1 MYSSV
6 RSLLR
11 RLRIRIREPNLDLP
25 RREENFIESVGLS
38 ARNDSPPIDDSSL
51 SDDKL
56 PSPVVEVCAWCVY
69 LFVLCIHA
77 HSEKRGS
84 LQATLLKVGSGTKAS
99 HTTRG
104 KIYCRRSFNLSS
116 SKSARG
122 WITCTRAHVLLRTS
136 DDTKKFARVFTAEAL
151 SEVGS
156 LTLGKTTGRV
166 RFIEDISE
174 DPSLDEKEVE
184 EEKCPENSDFNDQ
197 PLIGEQKQLHIF
209 GFSDTIYSV
218 HVQKGIAE
226 IYGFESNFSSS
237 AVWKH
242 VSRTPLPVQ
251 LPSVGDSP
259 RYRQLTDEDEDSHD
273 VLPEF
278 SESSECVF
286 MKVPAEKGGAGAA
299 GECFTHTGKVVAW
312 SVYTVRPGDLSA
324 FVLRPVGGDRY
335 MIVGENM
342 FQTSGYGAE
351 TVVIPEHQR
360 IAVLPGDLIGW
371 QTISIREVPRRV
383 HADRT
388 DELSQDCFLV
398 SLSDTGGGKVRVV
411 QMFCS
416 ESAVGQVL
424 AFPESGEKTLTC
436 SIEAHIEPDTV
447 TGASGQGGQGHT
459 GQSVHKPLVSTDT
472 LSACTIYSDGQSV
485 VVLNTVKNSTEDQ
498 LFVSTFPL
506 TARTTKQVYQ
516 GDPQVTI
523 SARASLYR
531 VAAATGALAMCFDPE
546 SNCMFHVEVAEP
558 KRRGLEFS
566 TVTIGRWSNK
576 NPPPGHEFITTPTS
590 VLDSVRTFE
599 TSDTSPT
606 VNDIVLTLVHVLAGS
621 LKSVASD
628 PEFVTEDMLLDPV
641 SGDTMAIILDIFEM
655 DKSCLA
661 DFEVAYID
669 FVLVKLANFVMAVTK
684 RPEFQ
689 HGIDSVHV
697 SPSHITRLKTGLL
710 ARMRVPG
717 VRAACAEAL
726 ATLLLDSRA
735 GAESSRHVGIS
746 GGSEV
751 NVSSSCEAL
760 EIFCGFLDGK
770 SNLFGDCDDQ
780 DCILPLAK
788 RLSDPVVIRSFVTDT
803 LSPQKLLTYVARL
816 LKSANRDFESNRT
829 DSPLGRA
836 VMAVL
841 EAIHDSV
848 LCFWLRKNVSEL
860 EKYVLMILDACT
872 DTIAPVVA
880 HLKAAG
886 SEKASQ
892 CSVDLRGSVALRL
905 LPGLI
910 LVTAATMHTD
920 PESAATEIGS
930 NFPPPPPSDR
940 PLSLRLS
947 DLQQSATSEALRVF
961 FKERADV
968 DGKRVRTVVVDG
980 VGGGWVSFSEE
991 AALQS
996 VMDCEKSIDGHPF
1009 SAEPYDFYRTGL
1021 SGFSISD
1028 EVATKLG
1035 LILRHLDFICKQTP
1049 SILQSEKTFIQ
1060 QTVDASQFIQ
1070 NTLIVQTIH
1079 PVHSNYLTSNITV
1092 SIPGVSCLKL
1102 NFSPKC
1108 RTSRNNDSLKLYRG
1122 PGMINHVDGTD
1133 YSGDMGGPVG
1143 FPVDTVKIDGDSV
1156 VFSHTQDSGCEYWGY
1171 KCTVTG
1177 HFPTII
1183 PELPLILDVLKT
1195 ISWTLGLY
1203 ASRLISHESS
1213 VAVDD
1218 VSLEKLLDSKLFSGG
1233 ISLEGRESDIRTD
1246 SPKTMERRDSE
1257 QKLLSSI
1264 AEGTGPGKRIL
1275 ELLNPNS
1282 GKNIFKRLN
1291 RMQFAGRLY
1300 ADEVHSCERLFIATL
1315 IKHCRL
1321 VDVCQRLSSRNDA
1334 ILPSSLSKIVTIIQR
1349 YQRWILLQHQI
1360 LGKEGPASTENHS
1373 LQSTDANGTRSFPSF
1388 VRSLYD
1394 KLTFVMQT
1402 RAAAEVMVFS
1412 LDVPVLHRLFS
1423 MEMKTSAP
1431 PICIG
1436 VTDPRSRWRKVLC
1449 IVKPAVKL
1457 MLILKTTRLVRFQL
1471 FQSSRTFA
1479 SEDAAIELLSFV
1491 QSPNLTRARIFH
1503 FLRRRARVVDKRAR
1517 GYRLRAGVLRT
1528 ASLASVK
1535 CQVLEAESEGGTGQR
1550 CHYLTGMGTTDD
1562 VLTSRVMFAFESF
1575 FKAVFDGLTDFGKEV
1590 NELVCN
1596 DPGSIDLAFVLLKS
1610 LELEFKKSDLHI
1622 FTRMQVFPKM
1632 FEMLIAVNAAVSS
1645 YKDVPESPDSSY
1657 TAAKLSK
1664 LMVAIWSTV
1673 NRILRTC
1680 LGLCTPETGSGGPGY
1695 ETEIPLSARPPLSK
1709 DHAQLVKNIVRS
1721 AVFQLDNVRDLNIRV
1736 VLHELI
1742 YDISCFHIV
1751 TPYLAK
1757 PNTLEKLLKALDF

>member
-1 MYSSV
+1 
-6 RSLLR
+6 
-11 RLRIRIREPNLDLP
+11 
-25 RREENFIESVGLS
+25 
-38 ARNDSPPIDDSSL
+38 
-51 SDDKL
+51 
-56 PSPVVEVCAWCVY
+56 
-69 LFVLCIHA
+69 
-77 HSEKRGS
+77 
-84 LQATLLKVGSGTKAS
+84 
-99 HTTRG
+99 
-104 KIYCRRSFNLSS
+104 
-116 SKSARG
+116 
-122 WITCTRAHVLLRTS
+122 
-136 DDTKKFARVFTAEAL
+136 
-151 SEVGS
+151 
-156 LTLGKTTGRV
+156 
-166 RFIEDISE
+166 
-174 DPSLDEKEVE
+174 
-184 EEKCPENSDFNDQ
+184 
-197 PLIGEQKQLHIF
+197 
-209 GFSDTIYSV
+209 
-218 HVQKGIAE
+218 
-226 IYGFESNFSSS
+226 
-237 AVWKH
+237 
-242 VSRTPLPVQ
+242 
-251 LPSVGDSP
+251 
-259 RYRQLTDEDEDSHD
+259 
-273 VLPEF
+273 
-278 SESSECVF
+278 
-286 MKVPAEKGGAGAA
+286 
-299 GECFTHTGKVVAW
+299 
-312 SVYTVRPGDLSA
+312 
-324 FVLRPVGGDRY
+324 
-335 MIVGENM
+335 
-342 FQTSGYGAE
+342 
-351 TVVIPEHQR
+351 
-360 IAVLPGDLIGW
+360 
-371 QTISIREVPRRV
+371 
-383 HADRT
+383 
-388 DELSQDCFLV
+388 
-398 SLSDTGGGKVRVV
+398 
-411 QMFCS
+411 
-416 ESAVGQVL
+416 
-424 AFPESGEKTLTC
+424 
-436 SIEAHIEPDTV
+436 
-447 TGASGQGGQGHT
+447 
-459 GQSVHKPLVSTDT
+459 
-472 LSACTIYSDGQSV
+472 
-485 VVLNTVKNSTEDQ
+485 
-498 LFVSTFPL
+498 
-506 TARTTKQVYQ
+506 
-516 GDPQVTI
+516 
-523 SARASLYR
+523 
-531 VAAATGALAMCFDPE
+531 
-546 SNCMFHVEVAEP
+546 
-558 KRRGLEFS
+558 
-566 TVTIGRWSNK
+566 
-576 NPPPGHEFITTPTS
+576 
-590 VLDSVRTFE
+590 
-599 TSDTSPT
+599 
-606 VNDIVLTLVHVLAGS
+606 
-621 LKSVASD
+621 
-628 PEFVTEDMLLDPV
+628 
-641 SGDTMAIILDIFEM
+641 
-655 DKSCLA
+655 
-661 DFEVAYID
+661 
-669 FVLVKLANFVMAVTK
+669 
-684 RPEFQ
+684 
-689 HGIDSVHV
+689 
-697 SPSHITRLKTGLL
+697 
-710 ARMRVPG
+710 
-717 VRAACAEAL
+717 
-726 ATLLLDSRA
+726 
-735 GAESSRHVGIS
+735 
-746 GGSEV
+746 
-751 NVSSSCEAL
+751 
-760 EIFCGFLDGK
+760 
-770 SNLFGDCDDQ
+770 
-780 DCILPLAK
+780 
-788 RLSDPVVIRSFVTDT
+788 
-803 LSPQKLLTYVARL
+803 
-816 LKSANRDFESNRT
+816 
-829 DSPLGRA
+829 
-836 VMAVL
+836 MAVL

-1049 SILQSEKTFIQ
+1049 SILQSEKTFIE

-1321 VDVCQRLSSRNDA
+1321 VDVCQRVSSRNDS
-1334 ILPSSLSKIVTIIQR
+1334 ILPSSLSKIVTILQR

-1360 LGKEGPASTENHS
+1360 LGKEGPSSTESHS
-1373 LQSTDANGTRSFPSF
+1373 LQSTDVNGTRSFPSF

-1535 CQVLEAESEGGTGQR
+1535 CQVLEAESEGGTGKR

-1664 LMVAIWSTV
+1664 LMIAIWSTV
-1673 NRILRTC
+1673 NRILRIC
-1680 LGLCTPETGSGGPGY
+1680 LGLCSPETGSGGPEY

-1721 AVFQLDNVRDLNIRV
+1721 AVFQLGNVRDLNIRV

-1757 PNTLEKLLKALDF
+1757 PNTLEKLLKALDFSTYQQPNRRNASGERMFLWNALANILPSVGPKSVTDNFEQILLLAAKSVNGVYVLQKLMVISSWSEPLVQFICSEIMKLSSVTNSPEVISSNDIRDYADGLTLALNLLGGSLSSKHALEDGRKVKILRKGQISGAFFKLQEEELSRVVKIGVCADSESKVFSEIKEEVPLEIVEVDDPPPPPVDIPKKHIEILAKFVFLQIDERGSIETDMRWRALQVMALKSLGWMMSAEVNREKISPDTVKTLLHWSSKTLESNIKPVSTMENRLEDIRRCSLDLADHTRIAVKFVATPPIVTSEMCLAKLGGKDPSGDEKNKCSLLDRHMSSQSVMRSNVTFNEFRAVLTELLRKESPTTLAHQVECMDNFELMDTDRCGRIPVYSALHALCRDIEQDGAAPSQPDPKPQWALQLTA